1 MRTLAASALAP
12 LGLGLALLLAGCTPA
27 LDWRETRLAGSGLT
41 GMFPCQPKP
50 FTREVRLA
58 GQAVALTLAACRADG
73 RTWALAW
80 ADLGDPGRVA
90 AALDEL
96 RASAA
101 ANIGA
106 AGGPVR
112 ALPLAVPGAT
122 PNPAS
127 RREEL
132 RGRLPDGEPVIE
144 QVAVFTRGTRVFQ
157 LTALGPSLPPEAAD
171 TFFASWRA
179 LP

>member
-1 MRTLAASALAP
+1 MRAPVASAPAP
-12 LGLGLALLLAGCTPA
+12 LGLGLALLLAGCAPA
-27 LDWRETRLAGSGLT
+27 LDWRESRPADSGLA
-41 GMFPCQPKP
+41 GMFPCQPKS
-50 FTREVRLA
+50 FTRSVRLA

-80 ADLGDPGRVA
+80 ADLADPGRVG

-96 RASAA
+96 RGSAA

-106 AGGPVR
+106 GTGPAR
-112 ALPLAVPGAT
+112 ALPFTVPGAT
-122 PNPAS
+122 PNPAT

-132 RGRLPDGEPVIE
+132 QGRLPDGQPVVE
-144 QVAVFTRGTRVFQ
+144 QVAVFTRGLRVFQ

-179 LP
+179 QP